1 MQRTKRFLSVFALIL
16 AFVFILSACGAASS
30 AREAI
35 NGFTNG
41 MKAHDYRDAMKYVA
55 ERDSLSFNGNTEQI
69 MDAVADSLSVKII
82 GEGMSSVKIEVTTI
96 DLREVYH
103 TATVLVIDEYYD
115 AALSGE
121 TVSEKEMRN
130 AIISKAV
137 SLAGQNGVP
146 TVTTQLEINMKNDNG
161 KWYIIMDANAYN
173 VFTGYMTSANELVT
187 NGSILDYG
195 S

>member
-1 MQRTKRFLSVFALIL
+1 MQHTKRLSAILAVIL
-16 AFVFILSACGAASS
+16 AFVFVLSACSGAGS

-41 MKAHDYRDAMKYVA
+41 LKAHDYIQAMKYVD
-55 ERDSLSFNGNTEQI
+55 ERDSLSFNGNTEPI
-69 MDAVADSLSVKII
+69 MNAVADSLSVSILS
-82 GEGMSSVKIEVTTI
+82 EGMNTVKLEVTTI

-130 AIISKAV
+130 AIISKAIA
-137 SLAGQNGVP
+137 LAGQPGVP
-146 TVTTQLEINMKNDNG
+146 TVTTQIEVNMKNEEG

-187 NGSILDYG
+187 NGSILNY
-195 S
+195 SA